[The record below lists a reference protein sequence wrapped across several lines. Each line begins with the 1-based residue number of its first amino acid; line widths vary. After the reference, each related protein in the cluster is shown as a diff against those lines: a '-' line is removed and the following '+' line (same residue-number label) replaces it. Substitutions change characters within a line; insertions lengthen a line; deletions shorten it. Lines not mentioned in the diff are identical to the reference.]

1 MDRAYIIA
9 ACIAVLILFAL
20 LWYRA
25 NVKTQETAVELV
37 GTLHSKYK
45 DNKAPAPTHRAA
57 PAPQQPLPMA
67 CPAGQTLRYGLC
79 YEPGSYVG
87 SVPTFAT

>member
-45 DNKAPAPTHRAA
+45 DNKAPAPTHHAA
-57 PAPQQPLPMA
+57 PAPTVSYTHLTLPTI
-67 CPAGQTLRYGLC
+67 C
-79 YEPGSYVG
+79 
-87 SVPTFAT
+87 SV